1 MRDNTEVYCQWLH
14 TAVHSI
20 DDNIDV
26 LRIIDSKET
35 KKRLSLEMNGSRIPQ
50 PSVDPLSS
58 CKHNNH
64 AFPIRQQWV
73 HHRRII

>member
-35 KKRLSLEMNGSRIPQ
+35 KKKIVVGDEWFAYTSAIS
-50 PSVDPLSS
+50 
-58 CKHNNH
+58 
-64 AFPIRQQWV
+64 
-73 HHRRII
+73 